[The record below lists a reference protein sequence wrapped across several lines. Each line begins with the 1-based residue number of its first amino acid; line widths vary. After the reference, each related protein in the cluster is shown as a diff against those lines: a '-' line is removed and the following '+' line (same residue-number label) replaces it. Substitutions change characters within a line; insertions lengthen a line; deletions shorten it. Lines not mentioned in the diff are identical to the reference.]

1 MDKMILIIKH
11 QLQKQIQT
19 ILHIKIKVKTEK
31 IRIKMKDPYH
41 HPT

>member
-1 MDKMILIIKH
+1 MDIMTLIIK
-11 QLQKQIQT
+11 QQIQKQIQT